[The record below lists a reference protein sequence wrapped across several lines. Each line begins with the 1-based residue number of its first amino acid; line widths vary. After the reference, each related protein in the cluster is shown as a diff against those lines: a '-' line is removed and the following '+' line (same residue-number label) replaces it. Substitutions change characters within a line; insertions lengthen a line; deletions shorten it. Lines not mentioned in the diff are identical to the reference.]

1 MALFLWEVEMK
12 GGKREGAG
20 RPALD
25 EGKKKKAILV
35 LLPPD
40 LIAWMDKQPESR
52 GVLIERAVR
61 EQYGVV
67 PEN

>member
-1 MALFLWEVEMK
+1 MK
-12 GGKREGAG
+12 GGRREGAG

-25 EGKKKKAILV
+25 DSKKKKPVLV
-35 LLPPD
+35 MLPPY

-52 GVLIERAVR
+52 GVLIEKAVR